1 MVQDQ
6 MRLSHFEARALES
19 GDWGGAAGG
28 SAAGILGGMDVA
40 GGDAANGAAG
50 TMTLEHV
57 RDFLN
62 RKIDD
67 LDFAM
72 AKEDALRFIPPADAY
87 KLDIWS
93 ADYFRELV
101 KGVKVI

>member
-1 MVQDQ
+1 
-6 MRLSHFEARALES
+6 
-19 GDWGGAAGG
+19 
-28 SAAGILGGMDVA
+28 
-40 GGDAANGAAG
+40 
-50 TMTLEHV
+50 V

-101 KGVKVI
+101 KRVKVI